1 MVLSLVNSHPVLDG
15 ADSHPQNI
23 IEVGGMHI
31 KEPKPVPDDIDEF
44 LLKGK
49 KGAVL
54 VSFGSNF
61 RSDDFGRKRIE
72 EILDAFRQLPDYNF
86 IWKFETTEMLKNVPQ
101 NVITRAWL
109 SQNDILAHRSIK
121 AFVSHVGLLSTQEAT
136 WHGVPLIGVP
146 IFIDQH
152 SNLQKSIA
160 AGTAVR
166 VDFKTLTS
174 AKLKMAILEV
184 LGNLKYDESMKKR
197 SKLFR
202 DQPQKPLDRAI
213 WWCEYVLRN
222 PNATHLRQN
231 DFNLGLL
238 GYQYWDIQV
247 IILLIIL
254 LIACLLIKLFKF
266 IFGTKN
272 NQRVDKNKKKN

>member
-1 MVLSLVNSHPVLDG
+1 MVLSLVNSNTVLDG
-15 ADSHPQNI
+15 AESLPQNI
-23 IEVGGMHI
+23 IEIGGMHI
-31 KEPKPVPDDIDEF
+31 KDPKPIPSDIDEF
-44 LLKGK
+44 LLKCK

-61 RSDDFGRKRIE
+61 RSDEFGGKRIE

-86 IWKFETTEMLKNVPQ
+86 IWKFETTEMLKNVPP
-101 NVITRAWL
+101 NVMTRAWL
-109 SQNDILAHRSIK
+109 SQNDILAHGSIK
-121 AFVSHVGLLSTQEAT
+121 AFVSHVGLLSLQEAT
-136 WHGVPLIGVP
+136 WHAVPLIGVP
-146 IFIDQH
+146 IFVDQH

-160 AGTAVR
+160 AGVAVR

-174 AKLKMAILEV
+174 EELKSAISEV
-184 LGNLKYDESMKKR
+184 LVNPNYRENMRKR
-197 SKLFR
+197 SNLFR

-222 PNATHLRQN
+222 PQPTHLRQM

-254 LIACLLIKLFKF
+254 LIACLTIKLIKF
-266 IFGTKN
+266 IFARKN
-272 NQRVDKNKKKN
+272 YQKVDGSKKKN

>member
-1 MVLSLVNSHPVLDG
+1 MVLSLVNSNPVLDG
-15 ADSHPQNI
+15 AESLPQNI
-23 IEVGGMHI
+23 IEIGGMHI
-31 KEPKPVPDDIDEF
+31 KDPKPIPSDIDEF
-44 LLKGK
+44 LLKSK

-61 RSDDFGRKRIE
+61 RSDEFGGKRIE

-86 IWKFETTEMLKNVPQ
+86 IWKFETTEMLKNVPP
-101 NVITRAWL
+101 NVMTRAWL
-109 SQNDILAHRSIK
+109 SQNDILAHGSIK
-121 AFVSHVGLLSTQEAT
+121 AFVSHVGLLSLQEAT
-136 WHGVPLIGVP
+136 WHAVPLIGVP
-146 IFIDQH
+146 IFVDQH

-160 AGTAVR
+160 AGVAVR

-174 AKLKMAILEV
+174 EELKSAISEV
-184 LGNLKYDESMKKR
+184 LVNPNYRENMRKR
-197 SKLFR
+197 SNLFR

-222 PNATHLRQN
+222 PQPTHLRQK

-254 LIACLLIKLFKF
+254 LIACLTIKLIKF
-266 IFGTKN
+266 ILRRKN
-272 NQRVDKNKKKN
+272 YQKVGESKKKN